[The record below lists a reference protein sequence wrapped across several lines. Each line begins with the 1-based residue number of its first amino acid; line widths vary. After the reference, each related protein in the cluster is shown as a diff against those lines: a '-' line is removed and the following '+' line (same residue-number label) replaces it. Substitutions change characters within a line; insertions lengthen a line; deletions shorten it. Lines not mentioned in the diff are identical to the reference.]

1 MHRNNRN
8 LFPFIAVLTAAGTLS
23 GICSIFFLAIDNIG
37 SARVGSVALSP
48 SPLPSSPLPSS
59 PLPSSPLPSSAQ
71 SLNDNELSG
80 AVLDVTSPSTPPHTS
95 GTHTSGARTLGTHKT
110 AVLSTRS
117 NGQLVASGSYDN
129 TVKIWSLKNL
139 STDLSAELSTEEP
152 SKNRANAEASLAH
165 NGHVNTLTFIPNRLS
180 SGELSRP
187 AERPAERPA
196 DTDYS
201 LLATGSG
208 SGEIKLWD
216 LASAELMTTIADRSG
231 RIMSLATNADGTF
244 IASGS
249 SNGALKV
256 WPVEAIATQKSQ
268 TNLRGIV
275 LSEVGTP
282 INTLAFHPS
291 DPNILVSG
299 DQSGDLTVW
308 NIAKPERI
316 LTLASNTAPIMSLAM
331 SPDGRYIAS
340 GSDDTIIRIWNLQ
353 TGRIVRMLSGHN
365 AVVSDVAFS
374 PNGKLL
380 VSSSYD
386 GSIKTWDWE
395 KDAALCT
402 LKGHTGFVYSL
413 AFANSSSLVSGG
425 DDGTVR
431 TWNLTASAD
440 QNCLI

>member
-1 MHRNNRN
+1 M
-8 LFPFIAVLTAAGTLS
+8 
-23 GICSIFFLAIDNIG
+23 
-37 SARVGSVALSP
+37 
-48 SPLPSSPLPSS
+48 
-59 PLPSSPLPSSAQ
+59 
-71 SLNDNELSG
+71 
-80 AVLDVTSPSTPPHTS
+80 
-95 GTHTSGARTLGTHKT
+95 
-110 AVLSTRS
+110 LSTRS

-139 STDLSAELSTEEP
+139 STDFVQQSYQQ
-152 SKNRANAEASLAH
+152 KNHQKTVPMPEASLAH

-331 SPDGRYIAS
+331 SPPMAGISLVVAMTPSSAFGTYKQVGLFGCS
-340 GSDDTIIRIWNLQ
+340 P
-353 TGRIVRMLSGHN
+353 GHN
-365 AVVSDVAFS
+365 ACCF
-374 PNGKLL
+374 
-380 VSSSYD
+380 
-386 GSIKTWDWE
+386 
-395 KDAALCT
+395 
-402 LKGHTGFVYSL
+402 
-413 AFANSSSLVSGG
+413 
-425 DDGTVR
+425 
-431 TWNLTASAD
+431 
-440 QNCLI
+440 